1 MMSKKFTLL
10 VIEDDEASYRLIE
23 AALRVIDLEMLHA
36 DNGQDGIN
44 LFSEHNV
51 DLVLLDIQLPG
62 MDGYEVLDHLKKIN
76 PKIQVIAQ
84 TAYSM
89 SDDKDKCIEL
99 GCSDFLSKP
108 LNIMQFRE
116 LIAEYKE
123 RLIP

>member
-1 MMSKKFTLL
+1 MSKKFTLL
-10 VIEDDEASYRLIE
+10 VIEDDEASFRLIE
-23 AALRVIDLEMLHA
+23 AALRVIDLKILHTE
-36 DNGQDGIN
+36 NGQDGII
-44 LFSEHNV
+44 LFTEQNV

-76 PKIQVIAQ
+76 PEIPVIAQ

-116 LIAEYKE
+116 LINEYKDKSM
-123 RLIP
+123 L

>member
-1 MMSKKFTLL
+1 MSKKFTLL